1 MEYVCAEP
9 WHTLVFPEIAP
20 GCTGVGDTLT
30 FKTLGELAPQ
40 ALLAVTK
47 IAPPALPAVAEMEVE
62 VEVPDQPAGRFH
74 V

>member
-1 MEYVCAEP
+1 
-9 WHTLVFPEIAP
+9 
-20 GCTGVGDTLT
+20 LT

-47 IAPPALPAVAEMEVE
+47 IAPPELPAVVEMDVE
-62 VEVPDQPAGRFH
+62 ADVPDQPEGRFQ

>member
-1 MEYVCAEP
+1 LLPA
-9 WHTLVFPEIAP
+9 IAP
-20 GCTGVGDTLT
+20 GCVGVGDTLT

-47 IAPPALPAVAEMEVE
+47 IAPPVLPAVAEMEVE
-62 VEVPDQPAGRFH
+62 VELPDQPAGKFQ